1 MLRVVLLF
9 LTAALA
15 TAAAQPGSK
24 NATKPNILFIVADD
38 LGWNDVGWHN
48 PDVKT
53 PVLDQLA
60 NEGVILNQCYVNYV
74 CTPSRTAFM
83 TGYFPYHVGSQHT
96 VFFPQQA
103 QGIPS
108 KFPFL
113 PEKLKQLGY
122 ATHMVGKDDKD
133 VVKTRSGQYGT
144 YFFTDRVVDIVEKH
158 PADTPLFMYLP
169 YQNVHQPL
177 QVPQRFEDMYAS
189 VQDENRRKLL
199 GMVSALDEAV
209 GNVTMAMKKA
219 GLWDNTL
226 VIFTTDNGGW
236 ISASGNNY
244 PLRGGKVTLWEGGTR
259 GVAFA
264 HGKMLQKTGY
274 TNNEMI
280 HAVDWFPTI
289 LAAAGGTADEA
300 IDGVSQLDTIMSGQ
314 PSPRTE
320 FVYNIDD
327 EFPTKQGAIRVG
339 DYKLIE
345 GYAGK
350 PDGWIL
356 PPNLTG
362 SQLDSGDP
370 VIGTWLFNLK
380 VSGDPVIGTWLFNLK
395 AGQRRPR
402 HRDLA
407 LQPESQPDSGDPVIG
422 TWLFNL
428 KDDPTEHHNLA
439 DSMPDKLREM
449 QAKLAEY
456 RKSLV
461 PAIFPAPDPKSNP
474 DNWGGAWS
482 PGWC

>member
-60 NEGVILNQCYVNYV
+60 NEGVILNQSYVNYV

-122 ATHMVGKDDKD
+122 ATHMVGKWHLGFCNWNYTPTYRGFDSFYGYYNGAEDYYTHVVANGLDLRDDKD
-133 VVKTRSGQYGT
+133 VVKTKSGQYGT

-177 QVPQRFEDMYAS
+177 QVPKRFEDMYAS

-356 PPNLTG
+356 PPNLAG
-362 SQLDSGDP
+362 SQL
-370 VIGTWLFNLK
+370 
-380 VSGDPVIGTWLFNLK
+380 
-395 AGQRRPR
+395 
-402 HRDLA
+402 
-407 LQPESQPDSGDPVIG
+407 DSGDPVIG

-439 DSMPDKLREM
+439 DSMPDKLKEM
-449 QAKLAEY
+449 QAKLQQY

>member
-1 MLRVVLLF
+1 MLRVVLML

-15 TAAAQPGSK
+15 VAAKQPGSK
-24 NATKPNILFIVADD
+24 DTTKPNILFIVADD

-60 NEGVILNQCYVNYV
+60 NEGVILNQSYVNYV

-83 TGYFPYHVGSQHT
+83 TGYFPYHVGTQHL
-96 VFFPQQA
+96 VFFPFQA

-108 KFPFL
+108 NFSFL
-113 PEKLKQLGY
+113 PEKLKDLGY
-122 ATHMVGKDDKD
+122 ATHMVGKWHLGFCNWNYTPTYRGFDSFFGYYNGAEDYYTHVVATGLDLRDDKE
-133 VVKTRSGQYGT
+133 VVRTRNGQYST
-144 YFFTDRVVDIVEKH
+144 YFFTDRAVDIVEKH
-158 PADTPLFMYLP
+158 PADTPLFLYLP
-169 YQNVHQPL
+169 FQNVHQPL
-177 QVPQRFEDMYAS
+177 QVPKRFEDMYAS
-189 VQDENRRKLL
+189 VENENRRILL

-236 ISASGNNY
+236 ISASGNNF
-244 PLRGGKVTLWEGGTR
+244 PLRGGKTTLWEGGTR

-289 LAAAGGTADEA
+289 LEAAGGTADGA
-300 IDGVSQLDTIMSGQ
+300 IDGVSQLDTILSGK

-327 EFPTKQGAIRVG
+327 YSASTKQGAIRVG

-345 GYAGK
+345 GYAGT
-350 PDGWIL
+350 PDGWIR
-356 PPNLTG
+356 PDNMTAGKP
-362 SQLDSGDP
+362 DCACADP
-370 VIGTWLFNLK
+370 AT
-380 VSGDPVIGTWLFNLK
+380 
-395 AGQRRPR
+395 
-402 HRDLA
+402 
-407 LQPESQPDSGDPVIG
+407 G

-439 DSMPDKLREM
+439 DSMPDKLKEM
-449 QAKLAEY
+449 QAKLEEY
-456 RKSLV
+456 RKTLV
-461 PAIFPAPDPKSNP
+461 PAIFPPMDPKSFP
-474 DNWGGAWS
+474 AEWGGAWS